1 MKCKLRLIHGP
12 NIKLILT
19 AMEYLCHKWPRI
31 CPLVENTSR
40 SFPHSCLITGFVT
53 RLTRRVSLVEQDLPT
68 YRSTWVH
75 SLFLV
80 GFLLL
85 DLLFYVDH
93 CVSFWI
99 FSFGH
104 CVVCSSLTYGF
115 WLPLW
120 YLQTLLKCNFILY
133 LH

>member
-1 MKCKLRLIHGP
+1 MVQISNLFWPLWNICVTNDHGY
-12 NIKLILT
+12 
-19 AMEYLCHKWPRI
+19 A
-31 CPLVENTSR
+31 PLVENTSR
-40 SFPHSCLITGFVT
+40 SFPHSCLFTGFVT

-75 SLFLV
+75 SRFLV

-93 CVSFWI
+93 CVSFWT

-120 YLQTLLKCNFILY
+120 YLETLLKCNFILY